1 MLESKK
7 PEVTVAPDRKNEIL
21 NAAGKC
27 FAKFGYDKTTM
38 DDIGEMV
45 GMNKVSLY
53 YYFKNKETLFS
64 EMLAREAGDFRKM
77 ILKNIEGVKGSRNK
91 IIAWIEEGFKYNQS
105 GSILHQ
111 LSMETLRKLTPQLE
125 ELQKIALINGT
136 ETIAGILREGQ
147 KNGEI
152 IPCDERKIAETIQK
166 IMYSMK
172 NSAYA
177 QVKNGL
183 IESIDFGGLVKDIV
197 FAVSLILDGLKK

>member
-1 MLESKK
+1 M
-7 PEVTVAPDRKNEIL
+7 APDRKNEIL

-64 EMLAREAGDFRKM
+64 EMLAREADEYRKM
-77 ILKNIEGVKGSRNK
+77 ILKNIEGITGCRKK
-91 IIAWIEEGFKYNQS
+91 IIAYIEEGFKYNQS

-125 ELQKIALINGT
+125 KLKNTA
-136 ETIAGILREGQ
+136 Q
-147 KNGEI
+147 KNGVETMAAMLNEGQENLEI
-152 IPCDERKIAETIQK
+152 LPCDSEKIAGTIQK
-166 IMYSMK
+166 IIYSMK
-172 NSAYA
+172 DSAYN
-177 QVKNGL
+177 QVKSGL
-183 IESIDFGGLVKDIV
+183 IEKMDFVSLVKDIV
-197 FAVSLILDGLKK
+197 YAVSLILDGISVKKQEGD